1 MDDQQARAILEA
13 RVEAGRT
20 LVVAQEADWAGIK
33 RLQTR
38 CHEAG
43 VPAVLANCP
52 KGG

>member
-1 MDDQQARAILEA
+1 MDDQEARAILEA
-13 RVEAGRT
+13 RVEAGQT

-33 RLQTR
+33 RLQAR